1 MTQIKHL
8 VVLMLENRS
17 FDHMLGYL
25 RYAGMNVDGRI
36 GETNFTD
43 GDPPTAV
50 TGYHLT
56 DTRVRASPHHDV
68 ASVATQIN
76 GGQMDGFVRAHGSR
90 RHVAEVMSYYDDREL
105 RTYDKFA
112 HQYAVC
118 DHWFASVPGPTWP
131 NRFFAMCGTS
141 TGITGNLRVIDHPT
155 FFDLLPPGSFR
166 YYSHDVA
173 FLRSVKHYTGHN
185 GVPIAKISE
194 FYRACEEDTLPSVSW
209 IDPNFTL
216 VHVDGLLN
224 WANDDHP
231 PADVSR
237 GQNLVTRVYNY
248 LIGRPGWQN
257 TMFVVVYDEH
267 GGFYDHVAPP
277 ATLAA
282 ESPPFDRYG
291 VRVPAFVVSPWV
303 PAGVPYHGVLD
314 HTCIARTALEMFA
327 PTRVN
332 DLSQRVSASPSL
344 LPLLSNSAPRDDA
357 SRLDGIPVLETAIA
371 PIRSGATAPPGFH
384 SMELTDNQQEILE
397 LKNRVRAAGVPDER
411 H

>member
-1 MTQIKHL
+1 MAQIKHL

-25 RYAGMNVDGRI
+25 HYAGLNIAGRV
-36 GETNFTD
+36 GATNYTA
-43 GDPPTAV
+43 GDPPAAV

-68 ASVATQIN
+68 DSVAVQIN
-76 GGQMDGFVRAHGSR
+76 GGAMDGFARAHRSR
-90 RHVAEVMSYYDDREL
+90 SHVAEVMSYYDDREL

-112 HQYAVC
+112 RQYAVC

-141 TGITGNLRVIDHPT
+141 TGITRNLQLIEHST

-173 FLRSVKHYTGHN
+173 FLRSVKHYTHQDGP
-185 GVPIAKISE
+185 PIEKISQ
-194 FYRACEEDTLPSVSW
+194 FYRACEEDALPSVSW
-209 IDPNFTL
+209 IDPNFTI
-216 VHVDGLLN
+216 VHVDALLN

-237 GQNLVTRVYNY
+237 GQNLVTRIYNY
-248 LIGRPGWQN
+248 LIGSPSWKN

-267 GGFYDHVAPP
+267 GGFYDHVPPP
-277 ATLAA
+277 AALAPEA
-282 ESPPFDRYG
+282 PPFDRYG
-291 VRVPAFVVSPWV
+291 VRVPAFVISPWV
-303 PAGVPYHGVLD
+303 PAGIPYQGALD
-314 HTCIARTALEMFA
+314 HTCIARTALELFA

-344 LPLLSNSAPRDDA
+344 LPLLSNTVPREDA
-357 SRLDGIPVLETAIA
+357 RRLDGIPILETAIA
-371 PIRSGATAPPGFH
+371 PISRGASAPRGFH
-384 SMELTDNQQEILE
+384 SMELTDNQEGMIG
-397 LKNRVRAAGVPDER
+397 LKKLALAGNVPDER